1 MNAEKREGEGSMN
14 YYVNAGFTI
23 VLLIVLTM
31 GAFAID
37 YIGKVLQKSIKPKY
51 LKSTIIFMLLLL
63 MAGASFALSTLGDW
77 RFIDTIFVT
86 SLCFFG
92 LGWITNITNRASR
105 NAAGT
110 TAKFITNN
118 AYKHQYEAA
127 GTYGMSLYFLASLI
141 FLAGSCTVAFAAAFL

>member
-1 MNAEKREGEGSMN
+1 MN
-14 YYVNAGFTI
+14 YYVNVGFTI
-23 VLLIVLTM
+23 VLLIFLTM

-37 YIGKVLQKSIKPKY
+37 YIGKVLQKLINPKY
-51 LKSTIIFMLLLL
+51 LKSTIVLILLLV
-63 MAGASFALSTLGDW
+63 MSVGSYTLSMLGDW

-118 AYKHQYEAA
+118 SYKHHYEAA
-127 GTYGMSLYFLASLI
+127 GTYGMSLYFLSSLI
-141 FLAGSCTVAFAAAFL
+141 FLAGSWGAAFAAAFL